1 MVSGDLGITILDNEL
16 KEKWNIPVNGSVY
29 DFDLIKGR
37 YISVAVRT
45 GNTGFFSNGKSD
57 VLVYG
62 MDGEEI
68 TNFTIEDRVK
78 SLRVSDDIIAINSGK
93 KLYIANTDGK
103 IINEY
108 SFKTEIE
115 HIEFFNK
122 KEILVI
128 VENKIV
134 ILNIS

>member
-37 YISVAVRT
+37 YISVAVGP

-103 IINEY
+103 NY
-108 SFKTEIE
+108 K
-115 HIEFFNK
+115 
-122 KEILVI
+122 
-128 VENKIV
+128 
-134 ILNIS
+134 

>member
-37 YISVAVRT
+37 YISVAVGP
-45 GNTGFFSNGKSD
+45 GNTGFFNNVKSD

-62 MDGEEI
+62 MDGEKI

-78 SLRVSDDIIAINSGK
+78 SLRISDDIIAINSAK
-93 KLYIANTDGK
+93 MLYIANTDGK

-122 KEILVI
+122 K
-128 VENKIV
+128 KF
-134 ILNIS
+134 